1 MDIEDAQP
9 RLDIERAALTL
20 RIGENINENCDRIA
34 RAVQRFEMISSTLF
48 EKTGLLTVENTSN
61 GISIDVSK
69 QGDKSKG
76 IKSMQIYCF
85 DVSMLSLLRENGEH
99 IDLLVHDSHLFDPV
113 DSRQVAHALTTG
125 KEFAEEFKFQYVV
138 TMNSDEIPYD
148 YIPEDFDLEA
158 SIINPRLS
166 DADEG
171 GLFGIRF

>member
-1 MDIEDAQP
+1 
-9 RLDIERAALTL
+9 
-20 RIGENINENCDRIA
+20 
-34 RAVQRFEMISSTLF
+34 
-48 EKTGLLTVENTSN
+48 
-61 GISIDVSK
+61 
-69 QGDKSKG
+69 
-76 IKSMQIYCF
+76 
-85 DVSMLSLLRENGEH
+85 MLSLLRENGEH

-125 KEFAEEFKFQYVV
+125 KELAEEFKFQYVV

-158 SIINPRLS
+158 CIINPRLS